1 MSATSNKSRL
11 LLFLMIAISLVFF
24 VASFLAAA
32 LAGSGSAPATS
43 DNSSSQVAPELAHCM
58 VVRTGER
65 TMADCSLP

>member
-11 LLFLMIAISLVFF
+11 LLYLMIAISLVFF
-24 VASFLAAA
+24 VASFAAAA
-32 LAGSGSAPATS
+32 LAGNESAQSST
-43 DNSSSQVAPELAHCM
+43 SSQVAPELAHCM

>member
-24 VASFLAAA
+24 VASFVAAS
-32 LAGSGSAPATS
+32 LAGNESSPQST
-43 DNSSSQVAPELAHCM
+43 SSQVAHCM

-65 TMADCSLP
+65 AMADCSLP

>member
-24 VASFLAAA
+24 VASFVAAA
-32 LAGSGSAPATS
+32 LAGSGSAP
-43 DNSSSQVAPELAHCM
+43 SSTNSQVAPELAHCM

-65 TMADCSLP
+65 VMADCSLP

>member
-32 LAGSGSAPATS
+32 LAGNGSPP
-43 DNSSSQVAPELAHCM
+43 SSTNEVAPELAHCM
-58 VVRTGER
+58 VVRTGEG
-65 TMADCSLP
+65 MLADCSLP

>member
-24 VASFLAAA
+24 VASFVAAA
-32 LAGSGSAPATS
+32 LAGNASAPPST
-43 DNSSSQVAPELAHCM
+43 SSQVAPGLAHCM

-65 TMADCSLP
+65 VMADCSLP

>member
-24 VASFLAAA
+24 VASFVAAT
-32 LAGSGSAPATS
+32 LAGNESAQSST
-43 DNSSSQVAPELAHCM
+43 SSQVAPEFAHCM
-58 VVRTGER
+58 VVRTDER